1 MNRKERLKQI
11 MKEEAETISKAADQM
26 DYEVMSRILDLLC
39 SVKKHGKKVILAGCG
54 TAGSQENRPYLVGCG
69 DSGFFPFTGRFY
81 SWRNGCY
88 AEGGHSCSSQ

>member
-39 SVKKHGKKVILAGCG
+39 SVKKHGK
-54 TAGSQENRPYLVGCG
+54 R
-69 DSGFFPFTGRFY
+69 
-81 SWRNGCY
+81 
-88 AEGGHSCSSQ
+88 